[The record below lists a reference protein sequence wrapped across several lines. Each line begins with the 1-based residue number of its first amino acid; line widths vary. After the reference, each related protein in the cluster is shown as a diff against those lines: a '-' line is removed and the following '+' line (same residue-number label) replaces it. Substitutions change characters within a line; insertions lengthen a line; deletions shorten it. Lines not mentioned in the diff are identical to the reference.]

1 MSTPLA
7 VLEAEI
13 LSLSADERSRLLDR
27 LIASLDND
35 PDIQEAWIQEAT
47 RRAAEIDSGEAKLIP
62 GEQVLAELRSRL
74 K

>member
-13 LSLSADERSRLLDR
+13 LSLPADERSRLLDR

-35 PDIQEAWIQEAT
+35 PEIQEAWIQEAA

-62 GEQVLAELRSRL
+62 GEQVLEELRSRL